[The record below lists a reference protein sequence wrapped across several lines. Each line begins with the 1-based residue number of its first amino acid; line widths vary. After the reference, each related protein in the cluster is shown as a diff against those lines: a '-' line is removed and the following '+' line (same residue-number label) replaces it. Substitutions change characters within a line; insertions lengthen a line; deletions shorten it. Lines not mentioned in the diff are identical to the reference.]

1 MLPPG
6 RKRLRDMTLKLGAL
20 AADIEGEEPRSLRM
34 TPITGIASSGLR
46 AASLGLQAAAHNLA
60 NLATPDATRQAVML
74 SADAGS
80 GVSATVAEAPDDPGA
95 PLEDVAAMRTYK
107 AMAGANLFV
116 LKVADQTLGSL
127 LDLRA

>member
-1 MLPPG
+1 
-6 RKRLRDMTLKLGAL
+6 
-20 AADIEGEEPRSLRM
+20 M

-80 GVSATVAEAPDDPGA
+80 GVSATVVEAPDDPSA
-95 PLEDVAAMRTYK
+95 PLEDVAAMLTYK